1 MIRLSGK
8 KSGILD
14 LLFFLLGGCLCS
26 LAVNMF
32 TSPNN
37 IAPGGLTGVGIVL
50 RYLFHTPVGA
60 VNMLLNVPIFIWA
73 FIEIGYKLVGKS
85 LLAVVLCSCFI
96 DLGSLFIPAYQG
108 DMLLAAVFGGGLEGL
123 GLAMFLMRGS
133 TTGGTDLVARL
144 LSHRHR
150 HLSVGK
156 LLMGID
162 VLVVVFSMV
171 AYQSPE
177 SALYAVIAIFVSTH
191 MIDSVLY
198 GTSNGNGKLYF
209 ILSEKYKEISRKIL
223 EDLDRGVTLIPDKGG
238 YSGRPGE
245 MILCAVRRFE
255 VTRINEI
262 IYREDPDAFVIVGE
276 AGEITGEGFHP
287 SRSDDTTLR
296 QLIEKLRKK
305 EG

>member
-1 MIRLSGK
+1 
-8 KSGILD
+8 
-14 LLFFLLGGCLCS
+14 
-26 LAVNMF
+26 
-32 TSPNN
+32 
-37 IAPGGLTGVGIVL
+37 
-50 RYLFHTPVGA
+50 
-60 VNMLLNVPIFIWA
+60 
-73 FIEIGYKLVGKS
+73 
-85 LLAVVLCSCFI
+85 
-96 DLGSLFIPAYQG
+96 
-108 DMLLAAVFGGGLEGL
+108 
-123 GLAMFLMRGS
+123 MRNS
-133 TTGGTDLVARL
+133 TTGGTDLVTRL

-209 ILSEKYKEISRKIL
+209 ILSEKYEEISRKIL

>member
-8 KSGILD
+8 KNGFVD

-37 IAPGGLTGVGIVL
+37 IAPGGLTGVGIIL
-50 RYLFHTPVGA
+50 RYLFETPVGV
-60 VNMLLNVPIFIWA
+60 VNMLLNIPIFIWA

-85 LLAVVLCSCFI
+85 LLAVVICSVFI
-96 DLGSLFIPAYQG
+96 DLGAMIIPAYKG
-108 DMLLAAVFGGGLEGL
+108 DMLLAAVFGGALEGL
-123 GLAMFLMRGS
+123 GLSMFLMRGS

-162 VLVVVFSMV
+162 VIVVVFSML
-171 AYQSPE
+171 AYKSPE

-198 GTSNGNGKLYF
+198 GTSNGTGKLYF
-209 ILSEKYKEISRKIL
+209 ILSEKYESISRRIL
-223 EDLDRGVTLIPDKGG
+223 EDLDRGVTLVPEKGG
-238 YSGRPGE
+238 YSGLPGE

-262 IYREDPDAFVIVGE
+262 IYEEDPDAFVIVGE

-287 SRSDDTTLR
+287 SRSEDTTLR
-296 QLIEKLRKK
+296 QLIQRMRSKK
-305 EG
+305 S